1 MVDITGKWINQN
13 GSTLIIE
20 DVYNGNIRGKFES
33 KKGRAARSIEYPMV
47 GLQNGEL
54 VSFIVNFDSEDDNLH
69 SMTSFSGRLQ
79 VDTDGVQNL
88 HTTWILSRQF
98 EDADRKKRT
107 QTWNTFMINADVFIQ
122 TATVSGA

>member
-1 MVDITGKWINQN
+1 MVDIKGRWTNQN

-20 DVYNGNIRGKFES
+20 DVHNGNIRGRFES
-33 KKGRAARSIEYPMV
+33 KKGRAARGIEYPIV

-54 VSFIVNFDSEDDNLH
+54 VSFIVSFDSEDGNLY

-79 VDTDGVQNL
+79 VDSDGIQNI

-98 EDADRKKRT
+98 EDAQRKKPT
-107 QTWNTFMINADVFIQ
+107 QTWNTFMINADVFVQ
-122 TATVSGA
+122 MATEL